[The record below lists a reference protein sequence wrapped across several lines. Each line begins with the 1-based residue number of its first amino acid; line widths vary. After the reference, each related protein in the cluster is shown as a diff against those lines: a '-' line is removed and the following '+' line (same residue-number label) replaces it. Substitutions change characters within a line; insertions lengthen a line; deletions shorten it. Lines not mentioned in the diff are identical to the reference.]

1 MNEYEWW
8 NGGGCLVECEP
19 LCIVYLCAL
28 HKHGLLC
35 PAVVHCVVC
44 VLSFIDS
51 YVRRWNA
58 WSPTVF
64 SSLKCIKTYHILYDL
79 ASKTYSCAT
88 NAPSISLRRLM
99 PGKKC
104 IHSFLQL
111 PREEKAK
118 RIFWYF
124 ACFMLL
130 GCLIL
135 VGAALAKSQGSSKK
149 DEQNTG
155 QVAPKSDGKAV
166 SMATP
171 KLRVDFAVDTVGE
184 SR

>member
-1 MNEYEWW
+1 MNKYEWW

-64 SSLKCIKTYHILYDL
+64 SSLKCITTYHILYDL

-99 PGKKC
+99 PGKKMYT
-104 IHSFLQL
+104 FLPAVTKRGKSKENILIFYLFYVVRL
-111 PREEKAK
+111 PHLGRSSVSKRSRQFQKRWTKHRSCGPKKWWKSCFHGDTKASG
-118 RIFWYF
+118 WL
-124 ACFMLL
+124 C
-130 GCLIL
+130 
-135 VGAALAKSQGSSKK
+135 
-149 DEQNTG
+149 
-155 QVAPKSDGKAV
+155 
-166 SMATP
+166 
-171 KLRVDFAVDTVGE
+171 
-184 SR
+184 SRHCWWV